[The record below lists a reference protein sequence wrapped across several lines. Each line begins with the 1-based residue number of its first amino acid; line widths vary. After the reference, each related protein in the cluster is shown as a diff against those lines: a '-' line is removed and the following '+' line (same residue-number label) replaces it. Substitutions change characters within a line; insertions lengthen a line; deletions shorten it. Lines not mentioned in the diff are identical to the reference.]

1 VRPAHV
7 AFGFALTLTP
17 VFLAQDPAK
26 VSVELSAAEVPEA
39 YVTLHNLLSDDRYLR
54 AMESGF
60 PLHLQYS
67 VELREA
73 RPLWD
78 RTVARVE
85 WEFVVLYDPVRER
98 FAMEDSAGTAVVTN
112 SSNLRRALGSVYE
125 VGLEPDGE
133 GEFYYRAVVSVRTLD
148 DEDVDEVFAWLK
160 GESVDSL
167 RRRRPGLVTR
177 TARRLLVRVAPLPRV
192 TVEGRTGKFRYR
204 G

>member
-1 VRPAHV
+1 VRPAFV

-17 VFLAQDPAK
+17 VFVAQDRAR
-26 VSVELSAAEVPEA
+26 VRVELSSAEVPEA
-39 YVTLHNLLSDDRYLR
+39 YVTLHDLLSDDRYLR

-60 PLHLQYS
+60 PLHLQYA
-67 VELREA
+67 VDLREA
-73 RPLWD
+73 RSLWD
-78 RTVARVE
+78 RTVVRVE

-98 FAMEDSAGTAVVTN
+98 FVVEDSAGTAVVPN
-112 SSNLRRALGSVYE
+112 PRMLRQALASVYE
-125 VGLEPDGE
+125 VGLEPDDD

-160 GESVDSL
+160 GESADSL

-192 TVEGRTGKFRYR
+192 TVEGRSEKFRYR
-204 G
+204 R

>member
-1 VRPAHV
+1 M
-7 AFGFALTLTP
+7 
-17 VFLAQDPAK
+17 
-26 VSVELSAAEVPEA
+26 VSVELSVAEVPEA
-39 YVTLHNLLSDDRYLR
+39 YVTLHDLLSDDRYLR

-73 RPLWD
+73 RSLWD

-98 FAMEDSAGTAVVTN
+98 FVMEDSAGTAVVP
-112 SSNLRRALGSVYE
+112 SSSVLRGALGSVYQ

-148 DEDVDEVFAWLK
+148 DHDVDEVFAWLK
-160 GESVDSL
+160 GESADSL

-192 TVEGRTGKFRYR
+192 TVEGRSGKFRYR